1 MVSKNK
7 SHKRRTQRRSRRQN
21 GGDYAFTNAV
31 YGNPQQA
38 MDGRGNEIAVMNKSP
53 SLSVGGRRKRNGGG
67 ILTDVA
73 VPAIL
78 LYANNSLGSRSK
90 YGHGKSVSFN
100 KSRRFRR

>member
-1 MVSKNK
+1 
-7 SHKRRTQRRSRRQN
+7 
-21 GGDYAFTNAV
+21 
-31 YGNPQQA
+31 
-38 MDGRGNEIAVMNKSP
+38 MDGHGNEIAVINKSP